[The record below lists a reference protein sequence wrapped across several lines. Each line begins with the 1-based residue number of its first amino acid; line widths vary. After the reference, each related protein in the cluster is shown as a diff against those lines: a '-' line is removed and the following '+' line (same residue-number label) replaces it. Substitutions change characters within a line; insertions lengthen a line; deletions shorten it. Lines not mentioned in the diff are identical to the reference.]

1 MDIGTFCF
9 NDNSTNTAV
18 IINKTAI
25 TNRQNLKHVI
35 IYGAMVEGV
44 SRQTKLQETTSIVH

>member
-1 MDIGTFCF
+1 MTIVP
-9 NDNSTNTAV
+9 NTAV

-25 TNRQNLKHVI
+25 TNRQNLKLVI

>member
-1 MDIGTFCF
+1 MTIVP
-9 NDNSTNTAV
+9 NTAV